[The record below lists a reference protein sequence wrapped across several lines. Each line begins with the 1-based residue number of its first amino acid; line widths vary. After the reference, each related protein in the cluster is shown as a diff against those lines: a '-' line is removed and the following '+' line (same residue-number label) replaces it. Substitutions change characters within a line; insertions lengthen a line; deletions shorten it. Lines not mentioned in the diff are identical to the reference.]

1 MFSSSPSFVV
11 FFFFNGRFGFHVI
24 EPDSGGSFSA
34 FFLLS
39 PMGTGSQVP
48 IKRAEEVEEVF
59 DAISYSKGGSVVRMI
74 YSVLGEKDMGESGG
88 QKPGLKGK
96 SQKEDRKTGVFSFF
110 FG

>member
-11 FFFFNGRFGFHVI
+11 FFFFNGRFGFHVL

-34 FFLLS
+34 FSSSFS
-39 PMGTGSQVP
+39 YGHRQVP

-74 YSVLGEKDMGESGG
+74 YSVLGEKDVRESGG